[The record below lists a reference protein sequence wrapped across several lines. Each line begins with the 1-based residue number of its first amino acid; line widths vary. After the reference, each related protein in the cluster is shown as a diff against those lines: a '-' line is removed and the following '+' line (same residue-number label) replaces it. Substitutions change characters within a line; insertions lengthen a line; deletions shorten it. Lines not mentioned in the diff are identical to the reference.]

1 MPKINLE
8 RVSKL
13 CIITSVLLVG
23 ISAVYYSVVFLPMK
37 EKHDLQKAQ
46 MSENTKLE
54 EIKLEQ
60 EKLRLEE
67 AKMQQDKER
76 AESEKLAEEEKK
88 QATPLQVKS
97 SNTSGLNAC
106 LAIADEV
113 YNSKLK
119 KEKMCSKDYYCD
131 KAAYA
136 AIVNNFQNE
145 KNQARN
151 ECYIK
156 YR

>member
-1 MPKINLE
+1 M
-8 RVSKL
+8 SKYL
-13 CIITSVLLVG
+13 GLVTKASIAIGSVLFG
-23 ISAVYYSVVFLPMK
+23 ISAMYYGIVYLPMK
-37 EKHDLQKAQ
+37 EKNDLQKAQ

-60 EKLRLEE
+60 EKLQLEE
-67 AKMQQDKER
+67 AKIQQEKEQ
-76 AESEKLAEEEKK
+76 AETDKLAEEEKK
-88 QATPLQVKS
+88 QATTLRGKS
-97 SNTSGLNAC
+97 SNTSGLNTC
-106 LAIADEV
+106 LATADEV

-131 KAAYA
+131 RAAYA

-151 ECYIK
+151 ECYMK